1 MNTEEWEQLQKL
13 LTFTYHYSRLD
24 TVFMQSGKQ
33 IIWEYGHIQVPE
45 PLKGH
50 FDLLRA
56 ELQLQSSIS
65 PSPILIHNTSY
76 KLRFISS
83 NIYNNDR
90 YLGSI
95 VIGPY
100 LLEDPAALVMQDILF
115 DNHLSIWLLPIL
127 EQYYLSLP
135 LIDNQQVN
143 HISEFLAYLTE
154 NSQFTSQ
161 FNATYEHIYYNF
173 QSQNLLLSETVKD
186 KTDLSPAV
194 IEARYQNENQL
205 ISAIEHGD
213 KQQLDKLL
221 TDVVNF
227 NNSIPDRFPTDPLRS
242 RKNLTFVTNTLLRKA
257 AEKGGVHPVYI
268 DSISEKFS
276 IQIERTASV
285 QQLFELQLKMYYEYC
300 DMVKELSLRPYS
312 PSIRKAIEY
321 IRLHLDEELSLESIA
336 EAINISMYALSRL
349 FKQET
354 GQSIIQYINEQRIHA
369 AVELLENHNLTITD
383 ISQMVGYSDV
393 NYFIKIFKKING
405 STPNQFRKG
414 KESSH

>member
-1 MNTEEWEQLQKL
+1 MTTEEWEWLQKL
-13 LTFTYHYSRLD
+13 LTFTYHYSNLD

-33 IIWEYGHIQVPE
+33 TTWEQGHIQVPE

-50 FDLLRA
+50 FEHIRTKL
-56 ELQLQSSIS
+56 ELHSSRS
-65 PSPILIHNTSY
+65 SSILIHSTSY
-76 KLRFISS
+76 KLNFISS
-83 NIYNNDR
+83 NVYNQDE

-95 VIGPY
+95 VVGPY

-135 LIDNQQVN
+135 LIDKQQVN
-143 HISEFLAYLTE
+143 NISEFLAYLAE
-154 NSQFTSQ
+154 SSQFSTRSESA
-161 FNATYEHIYYNF
+161 FEHIQYHF

-186 KTDLSPAV
+186 KTNLSPAV
-194 IEARYQNENQL
+194 IEARYQNENDL

-221 TDVVNF
+221 EDLMNF

-300 DMVKELSLRPYS
+300 DMVRELSLKPYS
-312 PSIRKAIEY
+312 PSIRKAIEH
-321 IRLHLDEELSLESIA
+321 IRLHLDDELSLESIA

-354 GQSIIQYINEQRIHA
+354 GQSIIQYINEQRIYTA
-369 AVELLENHNLTITD
+369 LELLENHNLTITD
-383 ISQMVGYSDV
+383 ISQTVGYSDV

-414 KESSH
+414 KETSK